1 MIYDVEFRSV
11 SKRYRIRNDSE
22 NARPGFFGKVG
33 RLWKGPG
40 EFWALRDLSFG
51 VRSGE
56 AVGIIGHNGAGKST
70 ALLLLDE
77 VLAVG
82 DAKFQERC
90 KARIVELKASGRTIL
105 FISHDLA
112 AVRQLCDRALLLDH
126 GRLAAEGAPRSDTD
140 AKTLLV
146 AAAESEAGVHGVAR
160 DEANPTRSHV
170 WGFVPAFVLDIGANQ
185 GQWTREASTVFPET
199 KFFMIEANPAHSD
212 HLAET
217 VKDLAGRA
225 SYKVQLL
232 GPTYRE
238 KVPFYQVDAGDQW
251 LWGSSV
257 LPELTSYP
265 RTSKELA
272 METLDN
278 YALPLLV
285 KLDVQGYEL
294 EVLRGGQGVL
304 REAEVILLEA
314 SLLKYNEGGPLFDE
328 VVAFM
333 KEAGFVAYDIAGQW
347 RRQTDSVLFQI
358 DMVFVKEDS
367 QLRRH
372 KKFWEAEP

>member
-1 MIYDVEFRSV
+1 MAGSLRKVLQGVIPMQKLSWSQRLNRKLVYTGLRGMKPTQLDLTFGDISVEFFQDAA
-11 SKRYRIRNDSE
+11 YRRGLPSLLGSLRN
-22 NARPGFFGKVG
+22 
-33 RLWKGPG
+33 
-40 EFWALRDLSFG
+40 
-51 VRSGE
+51 
-56 AVGIIGHNGAGKST
+56 
-70 ALLLLDE
+70 
-77 VLAVG
+77 
-82 DAKFQERC
+82 
-90 KARIVELKASGRTIL
+90 LKA
-105 FISHDLA
+105 
-112 AVRQLCDRALLLDH
+112 Q
-126 GRLAAEGAPRSDTD
+126 
-140 AKTLLV
+140 
-146 AAAESEAGVHGVAR
+146 
-160 DEANPTRSHV
+160 
-170 WGFVPAFVLDIGANQ
+170 GFVPAFVLDIGANQ